1 MIIKIGEKRIA
12 LRITLKIRKIEKD
25 NKIAGKKKEKHNYVR
40 ILELFCDRLIFKS
53 GRRRWICNFRGD
65 LLSGEGEKIQITEGK
80 ILITLEGNTM
90 LRGGLRVM
98 FR

>member
-1 MIIKIGEKRIA
+1 M
-12 LRITLKIRKIEKD
+12 
-25 NKIAGKKKEKHNYVR
+25 
-40 ILELFCDRLIFKS
+40 LIFKS
-53 GRRRWICNFRGD
+53 GEYRRRWICNFRGD

>member
-1 MIIKIGEKRIA
+1 MCISWSSS
-12 LRITLKIRKIEKD
+12 
-25 NKIAGKKKEKHNYVR
+25 V
-40 ILELFCDRLIFKS
+40 LIFKS
-53 GRRRWICNFRGD
+53 GEYRRRWICNFRGD